1 MKKVALVLAGG
12 GLRGLYTAGVLD
24 ILMEKKIKVDCIIG
38 VSAGALF
45 GINYLSKQPGRV
57 IRYNKKYCKDKNYMG
72 LHCLIKTG
80 NIMNKDFC
88 FNKLVNE
95 LDPFD
100 FETFS
105 KSKVKFYATVTNVK
119 TGKAE
124 YIPISNLKDEIEM
137 EYLRATGSM
146 PLVSKLV
153 EVNGEKYL
161 DGAVADSIP
170 VLKAMDMGYDKI
182 IVVETRVANY
192 RMPHKKRP
200 YAKLWYRKYPNFLN
214 AFINRDK
221 MYNATLDIID
231 KFEKEKKIYVLKPS
245 KYIKISRIEKN
256 PDIMDLQYNL
266 GREDCL
272 QHLDELKAY
281 IGGK

>member
-1 MKKVALVLAGG
+1 MKKVALVLEGG

-24 ILMEKKIKVDCIIG
+24 IMMEKDIKVDCIIG

-45 GINYLSKQPGRV
+45 GINYLSNQPGRV
-57 IRYNKKYCKDKNYMG
+57 IRYNKKYGKDKNYMG

-80 NIMNKDFC
+80 NIMNKEFC
-88 FNKLVNE
+88 FDKLVNE

-100 FETFS
+100 YETFN
-105 KSKVKFYATVTNVK
+105 KSKVDFYATVTNVE
-119 TGKAE
+119 TAKAE
-124 YIPISNLKDEIEM
+124 YIKIDNLKDEKQM

-146 PLVSKLV
+146 PLVSKFV
-153 EVNGEKYL
+153 EIDGQKYL

-170 VLKAMDMGYDKI
+170 VLKAIEMGYDKI
-182 IVVETRVANY
+182 IVVETRVADY